1 MPTRASSQTVEQR
14 VEKLMQRIAEAR
26 LKKSRTRKPETEARE
41 AEKVIAAEAALD
53 AEREI
58 CRAADQLEEF
68 NMAVKAFETDAE
80 AKKAPVK
87 KSAAKTKASK
97 KTKGE
102 DAPPSSPLSAI
113 PGDEEDDVLEKEKA
127 DVALRL
133 AAEQEEAKK
142 LEARLAA
149 AEQARFAAEEQVKV
163 VALEKERLGNQE
175 KARIAAEEQVKVVA
189 LERERLANEEKAR
202 ITAEEQAKL
211 VALEKERLANQERAR
226 FAAEEQAKL
235 VTLEKEKL
243 ASEERARIAAE
254 EQAKLVALERER
266 RAKRRKESPI
276 NYDSGSG
283 GPKFIE
289 VSDDDERLADVDGK
303 IGAGDVKGKNKRP
316 MDNHGNNEAQ
326 KRLKKELQDMN
337 LVTDKDKTDLA
348 KELAEREAERQTA
361 AGAGAKRGA
370 RAGRVRGEGR
380 ASSKGAKA
388 SSKVPK
394 RRSKKAKQHV
404 DGDGDV
410 SMDDEEYQP
419 LDDEDEPEG
428 DNGDSKG
435 SGEGARAM
443 DAVAAKFEALSDE
456 LKEEKSDLLD
466 AAISEWASESNT
478 PIPADLRSLFVHVSS
493 FGRKWSR
500 HSIKLSVHL
509 MSSSKNRSSCPFH
522 RYMACGGRNGVK
534 VKATYSDYE
543 AHGWPVKDERKMSG
557 PLRPPVDGKI
567 HCGCSER
574 EAVTAL
580 ILFKETEVVYE
591 TVDIDSRERLESVE
605 SMRGMILD
613 PRQRL
618 FFVQVFYDALGVKN
632 WEDIFACPQ
641 NSKTLKS
648 LEVRSAVLDQ
658 QIAVLKEKK
667 KVMARDYKDMAE
679 RQEEVKVNAEKS
691 KQKLLLLHA
700 KARERRMNGDADDS
714 DDED

>member
-1 MPTRASSQTVEQR
+1 
-14 VEKLMQRIAEAR
+14 
-26 LKKSRTRKPETEARE
+26 
-41 AEKVIAAEAALD
+41 
-53 AEREI
+53 
-58 CRAADQLEEF
+58 
-68 NMAVKAFETDAE
+68 MAVKAFEADAE

-97 KTKGE
+97 RTKGE
-102 DAPPSSPLSAI
+102 DAPPSSPLTAI
-113 PGDEEDDVLEKEKA
+113 PGDEDDNVLEKEKA

-142 LEARLAA
+142 LEARA
-149 AEQARFAAEEQVKV
+149 KV
-163 VALEKERLGNQE
+163 
-175 KARIAAEEQVKVVA
+175 
-189 LERERLANEEKAR
+189 
-202 ITAEEQAKL
+202 
-211 VALEKERLANQERAR
+211 VALEKERLANQEKAR
-226 FAAEEQAKL
+226 FAAEEQAKVIAL
-235 VTLEKEKL
+235 EKERLANEERARLAAEEQAKVVALEKECLANEERARLAAEEQAKVVALEKEKL
-243 ASEERARIAAE
+243 AHEERARIVADEQAKVVALEKERLRIVTEEQAKVVALEKERLRIVAE

-266 RAKRRKESPI
+266 RAERQKASPI
-276 NYDSGSG
+276 DYDSL
-283 GPKFIE
+283 
-289 VSDDDERLADVDGK
+289 LADIDGK
-303 IGAGDVKGKNKRP
+303 IGAGDVKGKNKCP
-316 MDNHGNNEAQ
+316 IDNNGNDEAQ
-326 KRLKKELQDMN
+326 KRLKKELEDMN

-348 KELAEREAERQTA
+348 KELAEREAERQTV

-370 RAGRVRGEGR
+370 RAGRGASRGGAPVRGKGR

-388 SSKVPK
+388 ESKVPK
-394 RRSKKAKQHV
+394 RRLKKAKQHV
-404 DGDGDV
+404 DRDGDV

-419 LDDEDEPEG
+419 PDDEDEPEG

-456 LKEEKSDLLD
+456 VKEEKSDLLD
-466 AAISEWASESNT
+466 TAISEWASESNIA
-478 PIPADLRSLFVHVSS
+478 IPADLRSLYVHVSS
-493 FGRKWSR
+493 FGRKWSC
-500 HSIKLSVHL
+500 HSIKLLVHL

-522 RYMACGGRNGVK
+522 RYMARGGRNGVK
-534 VKATYSDYE
+534 VKVTYSDYE
-543 AHGWPVKDERKMSG
+543 AHGWPVKDERKISG
-557 PLRPPVDGKI
+557 PLGPLVDGKI

-591 TVDIDSRERLESVE
+591 TVDINSRERLERVE

-618 FFVQVFYDALGVKN
+618 FFVQVFYDALGIKN

-648 LEVRSAVLDQ
+648 LEDRSAVLDQ
-658 QIAVLKEKK
+658 QIAALKERK

-679 RQEEVKVNAEKS
+679 RQEEVRVNAEKS

-714 DDED
+714 NDED